1 MEMSDNLIN
10 WIEHEI
16 NTRGWSI
23 RELAR
28 RSELAPTTISD
39 VLGNRARAGLQF
51 CNGIARAFKVPP
63 ERVFREAGLLP
74 AVIIGQDDEQK
85 KKELDD
91 YWKYLTTGERDTLT
105 TMARALYERRT
116 AYDVR
121 KPDKERT
128 DDKTAE

>member
-1 MEMSDNLIN
+1 MSDNLIN

-39 VLGNRARAGLQF
+39 VLGNRTRAGLQF
-51 CNGIARAFKVPP
+51 CNGIARAFRVPP

-74 AVIIGQDDEQK
+74 PVIIGQDDQEK
-85 KKELDD
+85 KKQLDD
-91 YWKYLTTGERDTLT
+91 YWKYLTTEDRDTLA
-105 TMARALYERRT
+105 TMAKALYERRT
-116 AYDVR
+116 PYDP
-121 KPDKERT
+121 KQPTPEKT
-128 DDKTAE
+128 DGE